1 MSKSNT
7 IVYLVPFVSL
17 CIWIPLSSFKLKL
30 SYLGQIRSIFLFK
43 GGIKLQD
50 DFSFSIQLHSYTIH
64 IATGWNGKIDEAP
77 VNYVGNKWRFFTIML
92 ETGI

>member
-30 SYLGQIRSIFLFK
+30 SYLGQIRSIFLFQ

-50 DFSFSIQLHSYTIH
+50 DFFFLNIATQLHY

-77 VNYVGNKWRFFTIML
+77 VNYVGNK
-92 ETGI
+92 